1 MRRNIL
7 FKTVGCFG
15 IALLAI
21 SSANV
26 QAAYYDFTATD
37 TVASIT
43 GAGIDGTQ
51 YDAIFL
57 NPENDTTVGTGVF
70 DPFIRTQLPGNG
82 SNNGGGSNPPD
93 NLCGSPDCEMG
104 YNTNGT
110 EEFETKD
117 AAGHNWN
124 HAITLS
130 SLATVDM
137 DGNFVEDGTGDYYLF
152 LLDINEPG
160 DNVKKYLSLDELQF
174 FVSNDEN
181 LTGYNFDTRLFDGID
196 CEAGTPGC
204 GTANLAWEMDLY
216 DTTVSRADAVD
227 ILPAQ
232 PTTYDSSSNPPCKEN
247 VTPAEECTPSNDPV
261 DNPTVNGAEN
271 NGLRMDYK
279 LFHGSGN
286 GIDLEALIPKA
297 AFDAAIVGL
306 GNDPDNI
313 YVTLFNMFGD
323 VQYSEADSGFEEW
336 AYVCKD
342 VNCSGGGGVF
352 PGPSIPEPG
361 PMALF
366 ATGLMGLGAAVRR
379 RRQRNS

>member
-1 MRRNIL
+1 MRRNII
-7 FKTVGCFG
+7 FKTGSCFG

-21 SSANV
+21 SSTSA

-37 TVASIT
+37 TVATIN
-43 GAGIDGTQ
+43 G
-51 YDAIFL
+51 AIFL

-82 SNNGGGSNPPD
+82 SNDGGGSNPPD
-93 NLCGSPDCEMG
+93 NLCGSADCEMG
-104 YNTNGT
+104 YNTNGI

-130 SLATVDM
+130 SLATVDS
-137 DGNFVEDGTGDYYLF
+137 DGNFIEDGTGDYYMF

-160 DNVKKYLSLDELQF
+160 DKKKKYLSLDELQF

-181 LTGYNFDTRLFDGID
+181 LTGYNFDTRLFDGLD
-196 CEAGTPGC
+196 CEAGAGC

-216 DTTVSRADAVD
+216 DTVATREVAVSS
-227 ILPAQ
+227 LPAD
-232 PTTYDSSSNPPCKEN
+232 PTSNPCDN
-247 VTPAEECTPSNDPV
+247 ADPAEECKPTNSDPNPDPV
-261 DNPTVNGAEN
+261 TGAEN

-279 LFHGSGN
+279 LFHGSGK
-286 GIDLEALIPKA
+286 GIDLQALIPKA

-306 GNDPDNI
+306 GDDPDNI

-342 VNCSGGGGVF
+342 VDCPGGGGTF

-366 ATGLMGLGAAVRR
+366 ATGLLGLGAAVCR
-379 RRQRNS
+379 RRQHKG